1 MSTNYGNPY
10 LYPGYNMIKVDLQIK
25 QEFIK
30 KRQMTF
36 EEALD
41 VALIVLNEK
50 NATNY
55 TINDAKGLS
64 RKRELVEIRHCVGYI
79 LTTRKIGTLKSI
91 GRFFGGRD
99 HSTVINGNKKWQ
111 DLMDCYPSYRRCT
124 NEVLSII
131 E

>member
-41 VALIVLNEK
+41 EFFKCKSCGGVLNLKKNEK
-50 NATNY
+50 SQKAF
-55 TINDAKGLS
+55 AKQID
-64 RKRELVEIRHCVGYI
+64 KM
-79 LTTRKIGTLKSI
+79 
-91 GRFFGGRD
+91 
-99 HSTVINGNKKWQ
+99 KKE
-111 DLMDCYPSYRRCT
+111 MRS
-124 NEVLSII
+124 
-131 E
+131 